1 MLPQDVLTSWRFSSF
16 TFSLS
21 MTCKAKS
28 WGQDRASAFS
38 IPRKNPHKGI
48 PLSVPVKLE
57 PSPSKTGTPPVNP
70 AQPGSTRG
78 PMQGQEEGKD
88 KTTRTKSRSFPPRFN
103 PPGLPF
109 HFLSMQAEHLE
120 RAINAGQLCASSPAP
135 PSFLH
140 RSRGHRQKIPQILE
154 KTGHGSSSLTPTL
167 GCVCFNRW
175 VQGRAGFAMEL
186 LPGRALWLQGFG
198 AARSNPGSR
207 SSPTKSKFGE

>member
-1 MLPQDVLTSWRFSSF
+1 MEVQLLHLLLEYDLQGKELGSGQSFCLQHSQEKSPQRDPTE
-16 TFSLS
+16 
-21 MTCKAKS
+21 C
-28 WGQDRASAFS
+28 
-38 IPRKNPHKGI
+38 
-48 PLSVPVKLE
+48 
-57 PSPSKTGTPPVNP
+57 PSRTGTPPVNP

-88 KTTRTKSRSFPPRFN
+88 KTTRTKSRSFPPKFN

-109 HFLSMQAEHLE
+109 HFPSMQAEHLE

-186 LPGRALWLQGFG
+186 LPGKALWLQGFG

-207 SSPTKSKFGE
+207 SRPHKI